1 MLKLFLIIFLFDSF
15 STYAQSHKKVNAGPI
30 ILIDSETKWS
40 YKLDSLHKKITAFNE
55 HSDSVWTSIVEFP
68 KTEPWE
74 VSSIWSIEIRCDA
87 VWIGK
92 TKYEGEKIIHI
103 SYESS
108 CCAGC
113 AAIVDP
119 KSGEFQPL
127 GCD

>member
-15 STYAQSHKKVNAGPI
+15 STYAQSYKKVNAGAI

-40 YKLDSLHKKITAFNE
+40 YKLDSLHKKITAYNE
-55 HSDSVWTSIVEFP
+55 RSDSVWTSVVEFP

-87 VWIGK
+87 VF
-92 TKYEGEKIIHI
+92 EKIIHI